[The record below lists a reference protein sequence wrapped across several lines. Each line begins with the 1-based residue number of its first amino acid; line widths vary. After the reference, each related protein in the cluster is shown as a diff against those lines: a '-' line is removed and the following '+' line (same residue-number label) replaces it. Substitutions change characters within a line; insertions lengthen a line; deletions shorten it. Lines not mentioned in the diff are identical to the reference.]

1 MELVLLTL
9 SVFMLRSAATLD
21 DADFGLAAAE
31 RIPTTEDPD
40 LEIIPSLLSSGSYDP
55 VVSSTVATINM
66 SAEAEASEGI
76 YTTSSVDVG
85 GSSKSYVGS
94 DFGHANASFE
104 PTAHPAVASTSSG
117 LLTNASSD
125 PAANLAAAS
134 DSPALIVV
142 PAANLA
148 AASDS
153 PALIVNASSVPAAN
167 LAAAFDSPGLTVN
180 ASFDTPARSTSTG
193 LAATGADPATRSTA
207 AASFGLTGTRSRLAH
222 MLFHVLKKTCSEGA
236 AQGMTKELGKEQNRI
251 NELHDDLLREVN
263 SSFVNLQGQLQ
274 EHSAHLQDQ
283 RSGLMSDLDD
293 LVTSE
298 RNRQVDAIQGQ
309 YRQHRAHLQELF
321 QPITPLLNQLVENG
335 ERQMTSLQTQLTS
348 SEQRLSSRM
357 DDIQNQ
363 EDEQSSV
370 FRSLVTSS
378 QSLNEL
384 LEDLQAQQQQM
395 TAVQR
400 HQEQEMSSL
409 KDLLTSTAANTEKQL
424 KDLQNHLSS
433 VQNMLRSPAR
443 QACPDGW
450 IRHSDGCYI
459 ISSSRASWTSAK
471 RLCSSMDS
479 RSQLASVHRE
489 NDDLVTSLASS
500 AGESVWIGLT
510 RRSSSRSTTRWAW
523 VDGSPLDFTNWA
535 SGEPNNGRGFW
546 SRDSGNE
553 NCVLLRSSGVWNDE
567 GCAEVKRFMCQ
578 ITLK

>member
-1 MELVLLTL
+1 MELVLLTF

-21 DADFGLAAAE
+21 DAEFGLAAAE

-40 LEIIPSLLSSGSYDP
+40 LEMIPSLLSSGSYDP
-55 VVSSTVATINM
+55 VVSSTVATTNM

-85 GSSKSYVGS
+85 GSSESYVGS
-94 DFGHANASFE
+94 DFGGVNASFDT
-104 PTAHPAVASTSSG
+104 TANLIAASDS
-117 LLTNASSD
+117 LIVNASSD

-142 PAANLA
+142 PVANLT

-153 PALIVNASSVPAAN
+153 PALIVNASSDPAAN
-167 LAAAFDSPGLTVN
+167 LAAASDSPGLTVN
-180 ASFDTPARSTSTG
+180 ASFVTPARSTSTG
-193 LAATGADPATRSTA
+193 PAVMGADPATRSTA

-236 AQGMTKELGKEQNRI
+236 AQGMTEELRKEQNRI

-274 EHSAHLQDQ
+274 EHAAHLQGQ

-298 RNRQVDAIQGQ
+298 RNRQVDAIQSQ
-309 YRQHRAHLQELF
+309 HRQHRAHLQELF

-348 SEQRLSSRM
+348 SEQRLSNRM

-370 FRSLVTSS
+370 FRSLVTSG

-450 IRHSDGCYI
+450 IRRSDGCYI
-459 ISSSRASWTSAK
+459 ISSSRASWTYAK

-500 AGESVWIGLT
+500 VGQSVWIGLF
-510 RRSSSRSTTRWAW
+510 RRSSSSTSATQWAW

-546 SRDSGNE
+546 SLDSGNE
-553 NCVLLRSSGVWNDE
+553 NCGLLLSSGVWNDE
-567 GCAEVKRFMCQ
+567 GCAEVNRFMCQ